1 MSLTCSVLGC
11 DFGAVEQEQERTERS
26 DEVIIT
32 RREAQTCER
41 CGRKRVL
48 SESKEV
54 TAIEDARASA
64 GAAGGAPTADTSGG
78 AQATS
83 PGTGDPSGAA
93 GDSTDA
99 TTAAGSPGTAGTA
112 ETSQGG
118 AAEPTSGPGATADQG
133 AATEQGGA
141 ERGGDPGAGVGDPW
155 NSVEDT
161 GNATA
166 HIESVGDSEDAA
178 PDGDDAEIIESEPSD
193 DPSAPPGRD
202 PASPSAAESTGDDT
216 GPDFPETE
224 WAEATTAAGPG
235 DEVEYDCPECG
246 ATHPSD
252 GSSLRPGDIC
262 PDCQTGYL
270 EERPVERNP

>member
-26 DEVIIT
+26 DEVIVT

-41 CGRKRVL
+41 CGRTRVL

-54 TAIEDARASA
+54 TAIEDARKST
-64 GAAGGAPTADTSGG
+64 GATGGAPPADTSGG
-78 AQATS
+78 APAAS
-83 PGTGDPSGAA
+83 AGAGDPTAAA
-93 GDSTDA
+93 GGATDA
-99 TTAAGSPGTAGTA
+99 TPADGSPRAGGTSEPSTGAAADPMSGSSAA
-112 ETSQGG
+112 EQE
-118 AAEPTSGPGATADQG
+118 AAEP
-133 AATEQGGA
+133 
-141 ERGGDPGAGVGDPW
+141 GGDPGAGVGDPW

-178 PDGDDAEIIESEPSD
+178 PDGEDAEIIESEPSD
-193 DPSAPPGRD
+193 GPTAPPGRD
-202 PASPSAAESTGDDT
+202 PANPSTTESTGDDAT
-216 GPDFPETE
+216 DFPETE
-224 WAEATTAAGPG
+224 WAEAATTPGPG
-235 DEVEYDCPECG
+235 DEVEYDCPDCG

-262 PDCQTGYL
+262 PDCQAGYL